1 MGFELQMLGWCTVL
15 MMLAYLPGSMAK
27 MRTYGMG
34 WMTSNR
40 ETAGMEP
47 ITGWGGRAL
56 RAHENLKENFPMFAV
71 AVLLL
76 VLTDKTGMQGTE
88 MAAATFL
95 VARLVH
101 ISVYIAGWFWP
112 RTLAWLVGWVAT
124 GYLLFVALT

>member
-1 MGFELQMLGWCTVL
+1 MAVELQMLGWVTVL

-27 MRTYGMG
+27 KQAYGMG

-40 ETAGMEP
+40 DTEGLPP
-47 ITGWGGRAL
+47 ITGWGARAL

-71 AVLLL
+71 AVLLV
-76 VLTDKTGMQGTE
+76 VLAGKAGTSSTE
-88 MAAATFL
+88 MAAVTFL

-124 GYLLFVALT
+124 GYLLFVALI